1 MANSSINQLPQEV
14 TNQPNSM
21 CESPKAIT
29 IPSRVRVSALRPAE
43 IDCDGKFG
51 DQEVQKRKSVS

>member
-29 IPSRVRVSALRPAE
+29 IPSRVRVSALSPGQ